1 VLDHDVRTST
11 KVEVKNPGEGEVSI
25 VAHVCAVDWH
35 AGGLTIGEVAAR
47 GRVAPSALRF
57 YEAQGLIS
65 SVRTAGNQRRYDG
78 DVLCRVMMI
87 RACQRV
93 GLTIAEIRV
102 ALAELPD
109 GHIPGTDDWERLA
122 ARLRSEL
129 HDRIGQLNALLDE
142 LSGRPVTASSARSR
156 AR

>member
-1 VLDHDVRTST
+1 M
-11 KVEVKNPGEGEVSI
+11 
-25 VAHVCAVDWH
+25 VADVCAVDWH
-35 AGGLTIGEVAAR
+35 AAGLTIGEVAAR

-93 GLTIAEIRV
+93 GLTIAEIRA

-109 GHIPGTDDWERLA
+109 SHIPGTDDWERLA

-142 LSGRPVTASSARSR
+142 LSGRSVTARSARSR

>member
-1 VLDHDVRTST
+1 M
-11 KVEVKNPGEGEVSI
+11 
-25 VAHVCAVDWH
+25 VADDCVVDWH
-35 AGGLTIGEVAAR
+35 AAGLTIGQVAER
-47 GRVAPSALRF
+47 GGVAPSALRF

-65 SVRTAGNQRRYDG
+65 SERTAGNQRRYGG

-93 GLTIAEIRV
+93 GLTIAEIRA

-109 GHIPGTDDWERLA
+109 GYIPGSDDWERLA

-129 HDRIGQLNALLDE
+129 HDRIDQLNALLDE
-142 LSGRPVTASSARSR
+142 LSGRPVTVRSERSR

>member
-1 VLDHDVRTST
+1 MD
-11 KVEVKNPGEGEVSI
+11 E
-25 VAHVCAVDWH
+25 CAIDWH
-35 AGGLTIGEVAAR
+35 AAGLTIGEVAAR
-47 GRVAPSALRF
+47 GGVAPSALRF

-65 SVRTAGNQRRYDG
+65 SVRTAGNQRRYAG

-93 GLTIAEIRV
+93 GLTIAEIRA

-109 GHIPGTDDWERLA
+109 GHIPGSNDWERLA

-129 HDRIGQLNALLDE
+129 HDRIAQLNALLDE

-156 AR
+156 VR